1 MSRENNK
8 LHFLSMFDGICDQT
22 RELKTVSGKMPNDEM
37 WVISSS
43 GRHMF
48 VDFVIDMR
56 YSRPGFSANIHFGN
70 EINNFTVKY
79 LYSNYKIH
87 FQLTAQL

>member
-1 MSRENNK
+1 MSQENNK

-22 RELKTVSGKMPNDEM
+22 RELKIISGEMSPDEK

-48 VDFVIDMR
+48 VDFVVDFFT
-56 YSRPGFSANIHFGN
+56 SNPGFSANIHFGN
-70 EINNFTVKY
+70 EIR
-79 LYSNYKIH
+79 
-87 FQLTAQL
+87 

>member
-1 MSRENNK
+1 
-8 LHFLSMFDGICDQT
+8 MFDGICDQT

-48 VDFVIDMR
+48 VDFVINILA
-56 YSRPGFSANIHFGN
+56 SRPGFSANIHFGN
-70 EINNFTVKY
+70 EINNFTTTY
-79 LYSNYKIH
+79 QISLSTNYKIH
-87 FQLTAQL
+87 FQLTAPL

>member
-1 MSRENNK
+1 MHDNGYY
-8 LHFLSMFDGICDQT
+8 FLSMFDGICDET

-48 VDFVIDMR
+48 VDFVIDVLN
-56 YSRPGFSANIHFGN
+56 YHPGFSANIQFGN
-70 EINNFTVKY
+70 EINNFTTY
-79 LYSNYKIH
+79 QISID
-87 FQLTAQL
+87 

>member
-1 MSRENNK
+1 MPDDGFD
-8 LHFLSMFDGICDQT
+8 FLSMFDGICDQT

-48 VDFVIDMR
+48 VDFVIDIL
-56 YSRPGFSANIHFGN
+56 SSDPGFSVNIHFGN
-70 EINNFTVKY
+70 EINNFTTTY
-79 LYSNYKIH
+79 QISIN
-87 FQLTAQL
+87 